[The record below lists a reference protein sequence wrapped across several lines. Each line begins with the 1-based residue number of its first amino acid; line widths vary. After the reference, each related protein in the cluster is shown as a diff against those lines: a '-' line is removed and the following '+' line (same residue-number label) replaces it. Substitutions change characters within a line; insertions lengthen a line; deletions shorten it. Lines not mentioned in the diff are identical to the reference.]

1 MSELKIKVTWNG
13 MTVELEGEAENV
25 KEIFNSLKDS
35 GMGRMDECDRKVVS
49 MHTDNMKEKIEN
61 ENIMRINEDG
71 YEEQDQIEIPSLS
84 NVVLVGGPRT
94 ESEWILVYAFYKSE
108 QGTQFFSRDDL
119 RQCYRETNRY
129 TDIRNKNFSK
139 NVRTL
144 ISDKLISAV
153 NQNDFRIERKGIELA
168 TKIVCGEITEKD
180 GKGSKK
186 KISKAKTGVTET
198 YNLVD
203 LNLSQDERSA
213 LVEFYSEHSPANHQD
228 KTVVIAKW
236 LKDVKGIDEVNKDI
250 VFTVLRT
257 LGESTSFNISQ
268 TSVYKGY
275 KRDKI
280 EMRVDRV
287 EVSDFPLYLNTVA
300 GGLDCRDQ
308 TIGGFSFVVKIY
320 AVPVVEII
328 R

>member
-139 NVRTL
+139 N
-144 ISDKLISAV
+144 
-153 NQNDFRIERKGIELA
+153 F
-168 TKIVCGEITEKD
+168 
-180 GKGSKK
+180 
-186 KISKAKTGVTET
+186 AKGVTNRPT
-198 YNLVD
+198 
-203 LNLSQDERSA
+203 Q
-213 LVEFYSEHSPANHQD
+213 
-228 KTVVIAKW
+228 
-236 LKDVKGIDEVNKDI
+236 
-250 VFTVLRT
+250 T
-257 LGESTSFNISQ
+257 L
-268 TSVYKGY
+268 YK
-275 KRDKI
+275 
-280 EMRVDRV
+280 
-287 EVSDFPLYLNTVA
+287 
-300 GGLDCRDQ
+300 
-308 TIGGFSFVVKIY
+308 
-320 AVPVVEII
+320 
-328 R
+328 

>member
-198 YNLVD
+198 DIVNIGLH
-203 LNLSQDERSA
+203 
-213 LVEFYSEHSPANHQD
+213 FFH
-228 KTVVIAKW
+228 
-236 LKDVKGIDEVNKDI
+236 KDVRLYAASCSEV
-250 VFTVLRT
+250 
-257 LGESTSFNISQ
+257 
-268 TSVYKGY
+268 
-275 KRDKI
+275 
-280 EMRVDRV
+280 
-287 EVSDFPLYLNTVA
+287 
-300 GGLDCRDQ
+300 
-308 TIGGFSFVVKIY
+308 
-320 AVPVVEII
+320 
-328 R
+328 

>member
-49 MHTDNMKEKIEN
+49 MHTDNMKEKIDN

-268 TSVYKGY
+268 ALVNAKNLKSFFVSTEAGKF
-275 KRDKI
+275 KI
-280 EMRVDRV
+280 NHIGEDHVDRDLV
-287 EVSDFPLYLNTVA
+287 GKD
-300 GGLDCRDQ
+300 
-308 TIGGFSFVVKIY
+308 K
-320 AVPVVEII
+320 
-328 R
+328 

>member
-153 NQNDFRIERKGIELA
+153 NQNDFRIERKG
-168 TKIVCGEITEKD
+168 
-180 GKGSKK
+180 
-186 KISKAKTGVTET
+186 
-198 YNLVD
+198 
-203 LNLSQDERSA
+203 LNLQLKLFVGKSRRRMEKEVRKKFLKLK
-213 LVEFYSEHSPANHQD
+213 LV
-228 KTVVIAKW
+228 
-236 LKDVKGIDEVNKDI
+236 
-250 VFTVLRT
+250 
-257 LGESTSFNISQ
+257 
-268 TSVYKGY
+268 
-275 KRDKI
+275 
-280 EMRVDRV
+280 
-287 EVSDFPLYLNTVA
+287 
-300 GGLDCRDQ
+300 
-308 TIGGFSFVVKIY
+308 
-320 AVPVVEII
+320 
-328 R
+328 